1 MERKNEIS
9 SKRRDNSVSVYFS
22 KEVKEELEDLAEKLP
37 NGYSKSSLIED
48 LVEYALDDIRR
59 VQSKPVQL
67 KYLLSLLSQD
77 RVRT

>member
-9 SKRRDNSVSVYFS
+9 SRRRDNSISVYFS

-59 VQSKPVQL
+59 VQSKPLQL
-67 KYLLSLLSQD
+67 KYLLSLLSQN

>member
-9 SKRRDNSVSVYFS
+9 SRRRDNSISVYFS
-22 KEVKEELEDLAEKLP
+22 KEVKEELDDLAEKLP

-59 VQSKPVQL
+59 VQSKPLQL
-67 KYLLSLLSQD
+67 NYLLSLMSQN